1 MFTIKVLLKMSHAG
15 NSAKSFGSPVLPN
28 KSKDKFQAA
37 VFIRP
42 PKPGPRMFQFP
53 YFEFLEVPS
62 SFQTFTVTG

>member
-28 KSKDKFQAA
+28 KNKGKFQAA

-42 PKPGPRMFQFP
+42 PKLGLECFS
-53 YFEFLEVPS
+53 FLIS
-62 SFQTFTVTG
+62 NS